1 MKRYI
6 DIEKNIKQ
14 FIDDYNRNYNKF
26 NQVEISNNNN
36 NNNND
41 QSKPVYGCLK
51 SRSFS
56 FNTIYSPHL
65 LDSIEHSIRKF
76 KTESC
81 LNSLLDNNFLIDIK
95 NSNKKSNNFSSKLNT
110 SRSTIDK
117 ILNQSADLSHSLPT
131 SLEINV
137 LNKQYSIRDM
147 SEDKLV
153 KHSFKKSKLSIF
165 FLYLYICI

>member
-26 NQVEISNNNN
+26 NQVEISNNNSN

-51 SRSFS
+51 CRSFS

-81 LNSLLDNNFLIDIK
+81 LNSLLDNNFLIDSIK
-95 NSNKKSNNFSSKLNT
+95 NSNKKKKKSNNFSSKLVSNT

-117 ILNQSADLSHSLPT
+117 ILNQSLPA

-137 LNKQYSIRDM
+137 LNKQYLIRDM

-165 FLYLYICI
+165 FYIYI